1 MQVEATITGLDGVLD
16 TLKSLPAEVVS
27 KNGGPVKSA
36 LRKGALVIRDEAR
49 RNEARIA
56 ATPNADGSNPSTG
69 LLQENIIASRGK
81 APNSGKGERYLVRV
95 KRKKYPEGDATTL
108 KSAQLLEYG
117 ASDQPAQPWLR
128 PAVQSRG
135 QQAIDTII
143 KTLNEGIQRVVKKLA
158 AQNKGR

>member
-1 MQVEATITGLDGVLD
+1 MQVEARITGLDGVLD

-49 RNEARIA
+49 RNEAQIA
-56 ATPNADGSNPSTG
+56 ATPNADGRNPSTG

-81 APNSGKGERYLVRV
+81 APSSGKGERYLVRV
-95 KRKKYPEGDATTL
+95 KSKKYADGATTV
-108 KSAQLLEYG
+108 KAAQLLEYG
-117 ASDQPAQPWLR
+117 SSHQPAQPWLR
-128 PAVQSRG
+128 PAVQSKG

-143 KTLNEGIQRVVKKLA
+143 KTLNEGIQRIVKKLA